1 MLLWAD
7 LYHFGIVHFKISF
20 KFVILKCHV
29 PSYTEVLTSCYQEE
43 KIHVNTYAGQV
54 PLYQETEDIVV
65 I

>member
-1 MLLWAD
+1 MSRTKLYWGINLL
-7 LYHFGIVHFKISF
+7 LSGG
-20 KFVILKCHV
+20 
-29 PSYTEVLTSCYQEE
+29 